1 MSREHFND
9 LIHKVEEIKALFT
22 IGQRIVPFLEELFKF
37 VQETAPIINDMNES
51 IKESTKKM
59 PKATQQLNKVTKATE
74 LATTEMLDRI
84 DTILAKIT
92 ETTNSIKVY
101 KEANNKKDELFESI
115 KKEFEKY
122 KFENSDKLFENT
134 KKIIEQNFNKANID
148 SFIDIV
154 ENTLDDIQNNVFDIM
169 NALQFQDIT
178 SQQINA
184 ANSLLG
190 SIQNR
195 LNSLINKFANIK
207 TEDIA
212 VKKGTF
218 DKDATIQNAD
228 KRQQSADE
236 IFGK

>member
-59 PKATQQLNKVTKATE
+59 PKATQQLDKVTEETE

-92 ETTNSIKVY
+92 ETTNSIKGY

-122 KFENSDKLFENT
+122 KFENNDILS
-134 KKIIEQNFNKANID
+134 AN
-148 SFIDIV
+148 
-154 ENTLDDIQNNVFDIM
+154 N
-169 NALQFQDIT
+169 IT
-178 SQQINA
+178 
-184 ANSLLG
+184 
-190 SIQNR
+190 
-195 LNSLINKFANIK
+195 
-207 TEDIA
+207 A
-212 VKKGTF
+212 VKVLRQPWIIWPNCLRLQCSNRTRIRIHALWLIRLVGCVTCFADALTVLSLRIDEK
-218 DKDATIQNAD
+218 KDGRAPKQYGCVTASHILSN
-228 KRQQSADE
+228 
-236 IFGK
+236 IFINWMIPIRT